1 MSLSPAPA
9 PLSSL
14 YTQAAPNDDPQ
25 KKALGELDS
34 QLAGSLAIIRKELEN
49 DFAPKLTFEE
59 SVAVLKKRI
68 IDLEYKFMKRKND
81 VRTCMCAFINAET
94 STNKQINALN
104 TYIK

>member
-14 YTQAAPNDDPQ
+14 HTQAAPDDDPQ

-81 VRTCMCAFINAET
+81 VRTFTCVFINAE
-94 STNKQINALN
+94 NKH
-104 TYIK
+104 K